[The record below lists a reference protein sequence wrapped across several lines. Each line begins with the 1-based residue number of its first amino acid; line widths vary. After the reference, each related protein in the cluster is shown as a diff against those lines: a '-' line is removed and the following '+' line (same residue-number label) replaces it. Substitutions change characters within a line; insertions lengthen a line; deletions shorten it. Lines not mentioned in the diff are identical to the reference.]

1 MAMLY
6 NVLSLSSLI
15 IPTIILIILLFRI
28 IATINKKCFNTN
40 RYNRKCSYHRTNRK
54 NNFIPSIFR
63 YLLTIVIVGMIP
75 KLEVLNDSSSS
86 SSNNNNGLIVFAQAQ
101 DFVVHYPTNVV
112 PVGPQFIINY
122 TA

>member
-40 RYNRKCSYHRTNRK
+40 RYNRKCSYHRTNINRK
-54 NNFIPSIFR
+54 NNFTPSIFR

-75 KLEVLNDSSSS
+75 KLEEAEQHHWND
-86 SSNNNNGLIVFAQAQ
+86 
-101 DFVVHYPTNVV
+101 
-112 PVGPQFIINY
+112 
-122 TA
+122 